1 MMDMKNTNTMYAVEI
16 NNEKGFVKQ
25 LDVFNTYEEAVKFKE
40 RYRELLSS
48 EEYLNIIYIDY
59 DKNGDEIEF
68 GTVA

>member
-1 MMDMKNTNTMYAVEI
+1 MMDMKNINTMYAVEI

-40 RYRELLSS
+40 GYRELLSS

>member
-1 MMDMKNTNTMYAVEI
+1 MKNTNTMYAVEI

-40 RYRELLSS
+40 SYRELLSS